1 MLTFNGKKFNANDFA
16 KSLEDGVLEITKA
29 EMGERFRSI
38 CHPRTRE
45 FPTVI
50 VFGSSLG
57 LQSGCCTWRRRG
69 VSHAGQSKYD
79 QERSLLVAF
88 RNQRVE

>member
-50 VFGSSLG
+50 VFGSSLSDISLKVEG
-57 LQSGCCTWRRRG
+57 
-69 VSHAGQSKYD
+69 SK
-79 QERSLLVAF
+79 ELIEHLKSKLP
-88 RNQRVE
+88 

>member
-50 VFGSSLG
+50 VFGSSLSDISLKVEG
-57 LQSGCCTWRRRG
+57 
-69 VSHAGQSKYD
+69 SK
-79 QERSLLVAF
+79 ELIEHIKSKLPNIF
-88 RNQRVE
+88 S